1 MSVPLEIFD
10 DFAPDVRKVREAVI
24 EEGFATEIGP
34 DGAEYTGI
42 SKCAVPH
49 WHTRISELLGV
60 SIQPRISCFRLNLK
74 GELPHS
80 WVHSDDICAQWASV
94 LYLNLPSQCRGG
106 TAFWRHA
113 TLNMDRLFTPV
124 ELKACGLNATTFY
137 PFMTEQWKDKA
148 AWRQY
153 DFVPMRFGRFVT
165 YPTCYFH
172 SRWPWEGFGE
182 GPENGRLIWVCF
194 YDREEK

>member
-94 LYLNLPSQCRGG
+94 LYLILPSQCRGG

-113 TLNMDRLFTPV
+113 TLNMKRKKTPV

-137 PFMTEQWKDKA
+137 LFL
-148 AWRQY
+148 
-153 DFVPMRFGRFVT
+153 FVLWLVLVVWWLFV
-165 YPTCYFH
+165 FV
-172 SRWPWEGFGE
+172 
-182 GPENGRLIWVCF
+182 L
-194 YDREEK
+194 